1 MSAMVPKLLQII
13 VISLVFQG
21 IVLQSIRQPRCEQGS
36 CYPATGDL
44 LIGREDSLSSTS
56 TCGLNSPERYCIVS
70 HLEEDAKCFVCDSRY
85 ERESHNITNIVW
97 SYGNRYTRWW
107 QAEAGKQQVSIQ
119 LDLEAEFHFTH
130 LIMTFKT
137 FRPKAMLIERSYDRG
152 NTWRVYRYFA
162 EDCVASFPGV
172 KRWPPRTLEDIICDD
187 SYSDVAPSTEGE
199 VIFRV
204 LPPFIPIEDPY
215 NPKVQDLLKLT
226 NLRVNFTD
234 LHTLGDTLVDNRL
247 EIKEKYYYAMYEMIV
262 RGSCSCY
269 GHASQCVPV
278 DKYKGKENQGNMVH
292 GKCVC
297 THNTQGDNC
306 ERCLDFYS
314 DLPWKPAQQNTPNAC
329 QKCNCNNHAT
339 ECHFDPSVFVFSG
352 EISGGVCDDCQHNTT
367 GRNCQECKEYFFQ
380 DPNRDIRDP
389 EICQA
394 CDCDPAGSER
404 DGRCDDHTDPY
415 FGLEAGRCRCK
426 AKVEGKRCDSC
437 VDGYWMLSE
446 DNPDGCQICDC
457 NLLGTIDNMGCDK
470 QNGAC
475 FCKRFVTGQR
485 CDECYPGYWGL
496 SSDVSGC
503 RPCDCDVG
511 GATSEEC
518 DSISGQCTCKPNII
532 GRKCDQ
538 PRSEYFFGKLDYF
551 LYEAEEALGI
561 GNTRPYIREPR
572 PGLQSWTG
580 NGFMQIMEGDIIE
593 FTVNDIVFPMYYDI
607 VIRFDPRMPELW
619 EDINVD
625 VIRSQTVDQTGPCA
639 NHRPADDKKTTVLQ
653 PGSRYS
659 VVSPAA
665 CLEPEREYKIRIK
678 FNSYKTNQATPDA
691 TTLIDSIVLTPNID
705 SIPIFHGI
713 GYPEYMKN
721 EFIRYRCRESQLSV
735 YQPELQDFC
744 RQLTFSISSIIHQKA
759 LECQCDPMGS
769 LSSECEYAGGQCR
782 CKPNVVGRRCNK
794 CAPGTYDFG
803 PDGCKPCNCHEYGAV
818 DKFCDAR
825 TGQCNCISYVGNK
838 ICDQCQAG
846 YWGFPRCRPCQCNGN
861 ADTCDDLTGRCD
873 NCNDFTAGDQCD
885 KCLDGYYGDPRIN
898 YRIPCRPCLCPGGP
912 TNDVQHADSCY
923 EDPRQQSVV
932 CNCYPGFKGPNC
944 DTCTDNYFGNPKD
957 VNGTCE
963 PCICNNNI
971 DPNIGGSCDT
981 SSGECLKCM
990 FNTEGFNCEQC
1001 SPGYYGDATTQ
1012 NCKQCICD
1020 PYGTDP
1026 TGGDCDRVTGQCP
1039 CLPNVIGQQC
1049 DSCAAGFWN
1058 ITSQVGCSSCGCD
1071 MPGSTRVECNQFDG
1085 QCDCV
1090 QGRGGRDCASCEDNY
1105 WGDPTVQCYPCDC
1118 NYQGSAQTQCDRR
1131 SGQCVCLTGISGYKC
1146 DRCDRGTTG
1155 VLPNCKPCGDCFNN
1169 WDRVIRDLSA
1179 QTTDLIKRAVDI
1191 KATGVESAFN
1201 KEFQQMEEN
1210 LDEIRQ
1216 IVRNANISSEDIRD
1230 LDSMLKSLR
1239 QLLSDEFRRL
1249 NNTESQFNAR
1259 MDDIR
1264 KGNNDILSLKQRV
1277 EELKKKADDLRRNAT
1292 DIQARDVEGAF
1303 NITKEAQQKSR
1314 MAQSKVDGTQGMLNE
1329 SMKTRAEVE
1338 KMLEEK
1344 RNAFNQK
1351 IQENEAELNEI
1362 DDKVSSLGS
1371 RIADLNEMVC
1381 DGRGDPCDSVCGGG
1395 GCGKCGG
1402 ISCDGGALTKADNAI
1417 DRANQAKLLLDI
1429 KEVDANTMLTEIQ
1442 QAQQEAEEAKDQA
1455 QMAYNEAMKAKNQ
1468 TEKAKLMLQNVLSD
1482 VQDFLGLGRATPD
1495 DVKEITEEVLGMS
1508 ISLTPDQIIEL
1519 AQKINETIWGLQN
1532 IDSILNATRDDLDK
1546 AQKLKERAENAK
1558 GDANT
1563 ILGKAQ
1569 DVLDNLKGATSAQE
1583 LATVAINKADADI
1596 TNAEADLTQIESE
1609 TSAASEKSDTS
1620 LKAIELLKIRLEA
1633 LRKKYI
1639 ENDIKVKQAEDAAQ
1653 RASET
1658 AMIAETRATELE
1670 MDYSPTASQLDSR
1683 YNLTKAARAKAQDLK
1698 DRADRLAGETTNKLD
1713 KLRKMQEDF
1722 NKNEMTLNQLADN
1735 IDELNRNMTIY
1746 LQVITKKSREY
1757 YKCKT

>member
-1 MSAMVPKLLQII
+1 MKEVHTTEKQVYYMRDNSDGNGHSDQYQDFIQRELNELHGIQEAEKQILLDLKEKSMFEKSHNLDAELAAIQTLKRELEAGIQRNNKLQQQLEQQKSRSPRKGSKDSSQDDHFDMERRFSDQSSDTANTSDSRWSSDTTPRNQDIEVPQHSYSWPLENKSQKRNSKILQIQKPAPMRTNSSDRNSQDI
-13 VISLVFQG
+13 LKSLLMEARGRFQALEGKLKATEGTVRLARGRLQALKGTLEATEGTVRLQTKKMKYYRNLLEENGLVFKSP
-21 IVLQSIRQPRCEQGS
+21 LGS
-36 CYPATGDL
+36 
-44 LIGREDSLSSTS
+44 RS
-56 TCGLNSPERYCIVS
+56 NS
-70 HLEEDAKCFVCDSRY
+70 
-85 ERESHNITNIVW
+85 ESNIVMALGGRNLCKNNRTLSYDNIPELLVDSQTESSESDFSEKYK
-97 SYGNRYTRWW
+97 SYGNTNNVS
-107 QAEAGKQQVSIQ
+107 ELKDQVRQ
-119 LDLEAEFHFTH
+119 LK
-130 LIMTFKT
+130 I
-137 FRPKAMLIERSYDRG
+137 AM
-152 NTWRVYRYFA
+152 
-162 EDCVASFPGV
+162 
-172 KRWPPRTLEDIICDD
+172 
-187 SYSDVAPSTEGE
+187 
-199 VIFRV
+199 
-204 LPPFIPIEDPY
+204 
-215 NPKVQDLLKLT
+215 
-226 NLRVNFTD
+226 
-234 LHTLGDTLVDNRL
+234 
-247 EIKEKYYYAMYEMIV
+247 
-262 RGSCSCY
+262 
-269 GHASQCVPV
+269 
-278 DKYKGKENQGNMVH
+278 DKYK
-292 GKCVC
+292 
-297 THNTQGDNC
+297 
-306 ERCLDFYS
+306 
-314 DLPWKPAQQNTPNAC
+314 A
-329 QKCNCNNHAT
+329 
-339 ECHFDPSVFVFSG
+339 
-352 EISGGVCDDCQHNTT
+352 
-367 GRNCQECKEYFFQ
+367 
-380 DPNRDIRDP
+380 
-389 EICQA
+389 
-394 CDCDPAGSER
+394 
-404 DGRCDDHTDPY
+404 
-415 FGLEAGRCRCK
+415 
-426 AKVEGKRCDSC
+426 
-437 VDGYWMLSE
+437 
-446 DNPDGCQICDC
+446 
-457 NLLGTIDNMGCDK
+457 
-470 QNGAC
+470 
-475 FCKRFVTGQR
+475 
-485 CDECYPGYWGL
+485 
-496 SSDVSGC
+496 
-503 RPCDCDVG
+503 
-511 GATSEEC
+511 
-518 DSISGQCTCKPNII
+518 
-532 GRKCDQ
+532 
-538 PRSEYFFGKLDYF
+538 
-551 LYEAEEALGI
+551 
-561 GNTRPYIREPR
+561 
-572 PGLQSWTG
+572 
-580 NGFMQIMEGDIIE
+580 
-593 FTVNDIVFPMYYDI
+593 
-607 VIRFDPRMPELW
+607 VIKSHMSQMPKLW

-639 NHRPADDKKTTVLQ
+639 NHRPADEKKTTVLQ
-653 PGSRYS
+653 PGSRYSVVSPAACLEPEREYKIRIKFNSYKTNQATPDATTLIDSIVLTPNIDSIPIFHGIGYPEYMKNEFIRYRCRESQLSVYQPELQDFCRQLTFSISSIIHQKALGSRYS

-769 LSSECEYAGGQCR
+769 LLSSECEYAGGQCR
-782 CKPNVVGRRCNK
+782 CKLNVVGHRCNK
-794 CAPGTYDFG
+794 CAPGTYYFG

-818 DKFCDAR
+818 DTFCDAR

-846 YWGFPRCRPCQCNGN
+846 YWGFPRCTPGKCNGN

-898 YRIPCRPCLCPGGP
+898 YRIPCIPCLCPGGP
-912 TNDVQHADSCY
+912 TSDVQHADSCY

-932 CNCYPGFKGPNC
+932 CNYYPGFKGPNS
-944 DTCTDNYFGNPKD
+944 DTCTDNFFGNPKD

-1049 DSCAAGFWN
+1049 GSCAAGFWN
-1058 ITSQVGCSSCGCD
+1058 ITSQMGCSSCGCD
-1071 MPGSTRVECNQFDG
+1071 MPGSTREECNQFDG
-1085 QCDCV
+1085 QFNCV
-1090 QGRGGRDCASCEDNY
+1090 HGRGGRDCASCEDNY
-1105 WGDPTVQCYPCDC
+1105 LGDPTVQCYPCDC
-1118 NYQGSAQTQCDRR
+1118 NYQGSAQTRCDRR

-1146 DRCDRGTTG
+1146 DRCDRGTIG

-1179 QTTDLIKRAVDI
+1179 QTTDLIKSAVDI

-1216 IVRNANISSEDIRD
+1216 IVRNANISSEDIRN
-1230 LDSMLKSLR
+1230 LDSLLKSLR

-1351 IQENEAELNEI
+1351 IQENEAELNEM

-1455 QMAYNEAMKAKNQ
+1455 QMAYNKAMKAKNQ
-1468 TEKAKLMLQNVLSD
+1468 TERAKLMLQNVLSD

-1569 DVLDNLKGATSAQE
+1569 DVLDNLKGAVSAQE

-1596 TNAEADLTQIESE
+1596 TNAEADLTQWRE
-1609 TSAASEKSDTS
+1609 
-1620 LKAIELLKIRLEA
+1620 LEA
-1633 LRKKYI
+1633 ELEDQRANALNSRKKL
-1639 ENDIKVKQAEDAAQ
+1639 ENDIKDLRQQAELAVFVKEDAVIQLKHVQAQMNDNQTELDEKQASMKDIERKLENYKGDVLKLQEVLAASDRQ
-1653 RASET
+1653 RRN
-1658 AMIAETRATELE
+1658 AEAER
-1670 MDYSPTASQLDSR
+1670 
-1683 YNLTKAARAKAQDLK
+1683 
-1698 DRADRLAGETTNKLD
+1698 
-1713 KLRKMQEDF
+1713 
-1722 NKNEMTLNQLADN
+1722 
-1735 IDELNRNMTIY
+1735 DELYIFT
-1746 LQVITKKSREY
+1746 LFTSLSFGGVILACLNEKQ
-1757 YKCKT
+1757 CKIL

>member
-1 MSAMVPKLLQII
+1 MERSNKEMSDLHNKLQQLQAELNRKQLSSKSSEDQLIDI
-13 VISLVFQG
+13 EQDHRQG
-21 IVLQSIRQPRCEQGS
+21 IDKLAGALKDKDKTIETLVESWQEKDKLIKRLQQVTAASRGTIMDNNRLRDEADKLRNQLAKKKDEISELKLQLDRDGSRSPKAGFHVVLEELKLQLAVKTEALKAAKQTEEDFREQINSLRKQLESAHQSMKEVHTTEKQVYYMRDNSDGNGHSDQYQDFIQRELNELHRIQEAEKQILLDLKEKSMFEKSHNLEAELAAIQTLKRELEAGIQRNNKLQQQLEQQKSRSPRKGSKDSSQDDHFDMERRFSDQSSDTANTSDSRRSSDTTPRNQDIEVPQHSYSWPLENKSQKRNSTIRQIQK
-36 CYPATGDL
+36 PAPMRTNSFD
-44 LIGREDSLSSTS
+44 R
-56 TCGLNSPERYCIVS
+56 NSPDILKSLLMEARGRFQALEGKLEATEGTVRLARGRLQALKGTLEATEGTVRLQTKKMKYYRNL
-70 HLEEDAKCFVCDSRY
+70 LEENGIVFKSPLGSRSNS
-85 ERESHNITNIVW
+85 ESNIVMALGGRNLCKNNQTLSYDNIPELLVDSQTESSESDFSEKYK
-97 SYGNRYTRWW
+97 SYGNTNNVS
-107 QAEAGKQQVSIQ
+107 ELKDQVRQ
-119 LDLEAEFHFTH
+119 LK
-130 LIMTFKT
+130 I
-137 FRPKAMLIERSYDRG
+137 AM
-152 NTWRVYRYFA
+152 
-162 EDCVASFPGV
+162 
-172 KRWPPRTLEDIICDD
+172 
-187 SYSDVAPSTEGE
+187 
-199 VIFRV
+199 
-204 LPPFIPIEDPY
+204 
-215 NPKVQDLLKLT
+215 
-226 NLRVNFTD
+226 
-234 LHTLGDTLVDNRL
+234 
-247 EIKEKYYYAMYEMIV
+247 
-262 RGSCSCY
+262 
-269 GHASQCVPV
+269 
-278 DKYKGKENQGNMVH
+278 DKYK
-292 GKCVC
+292 
-297 THNTQGDNC
+297 
-306 ERCLDFYS
+306 
-314 DLPWKPAQQNTPNAC
+314 A
-329 QKCNCNNHAT
+329 
-339 ECHFDPSVFVFSG
+339 
-352 EISGGVCDDCQHNTT
+352 
-367 GRNCQECKEYFFQ
+367 
-380 DPNRDIRDP
+380 
-389 EICQA
+389 
-394 CDCDPAGSER
+394 
-404 DGRCDDHTDPY
+404 
-415 FGLEAGRCRCK
+415 
-426 AKVEGKRCDSC
+426 
-437 VDGYWMLSE
+437 
-446 DNPDGCQICDC
+446 
-457 NLLGTIDNMGCDK
+457 
-470 QNGAC
+470 
-475 FCKRFVTGQR
+475 
-485 CDECYPGYWGL
+485 
-496 SSDVSGC
+496 
-503 RPCDCDVG
+503 
-511 GATSEEC
+511 
-518 DSISGQCTCKPNII
+518 
-532 GRKCDQ
+532 
-538 PRSEYFFGKLDYF
+538 
-551 LYEAEEALGI
+551 
-561 GNTRPYIREPR
+561 
-572 PGLQSWTG
+572 
-580 NGFMQIMEGDIIE
+580 
-593 FTVNDIVFPMYYDI
+593 
-607 VIRFDPRMPELW
+607 VIKSHMSQMPKLW

-705 SIPIFHGI
+705 CIPIFHGI

-735 YQPELQDFC
+735 YQLELQDFC

-782 CKPNVVGRRCNK
+782 CKPYVVGHRCNK
-794 CAPGTYDFG
+794 CAPGTDDFG
-803 PDGCKPCNCHEYGAV
+803 PDGCKPCICHEYGAV

-838 ICDQCQAG
+838 ICDQCQVG
-846 YWGFPRCRPCQCNGN
+846 YWGFPCCRPCQCIDRN

-898 YRIPCRPCLCPGGP
+898 YCIPCRPCLCPGGP
-912 TNDVQHADSCY
+912 TSDVQHADSCY

-932 CNCYPGFKGPNC
+932 CNCYLGFKGP
-944 DTCTDNYFGNPKD
+944 NYFGNPKD

-963 PCICNNNI
+963 LCICNNNI

-1026 TGGDCDRVTGQCP
+1026 TGGDCDRVTGQCL

-1058 ITSQVGCSSCGCD
+1058 SSCGCD

-1085 QCDCV
+1085 QFNCV

-1105 WGDPTVQCYPCDC
+1105 WGDPTVQCYACDC

-1179 QTTDLIKRAVDI
+1179 QTTELIKSAVDI

-1216 IVRNANISSEDIRD
+1216 IVRNANISSEDIRN
-1230 LDSMLKSLR
+1230 LDSLLKSLR

-1249 NNTESQFNAR
+1249 NNTESQFKAR

-1292 DIQARDVEGAF
+1292 DIQARDLEGAF

-1351 IQENEAELNEI
+1351 IQENEAELNEM

-1455 QMAYNEAMKAKNQ
+1455 QMAYNKAMKAKNQ

-1532 IDSILNATRDDLDK
+1532 IYSILNATRDDLDK

-1583 LATVAINKADADI
+1583 LATVAINKSDTDI
-1596 TNAEADLTQIESE
+1596 TNAEADLTQWRE
-1609 TSAASEKSDTS
+1609 
-1620 LKAIELLKIRLEA
+1620 LEA
-1633 LRKKYI
+1633 ELEDQRANALNSRKKL
-1639 ENDIKVKQAEDAAQ
+1639 ENDIKDLRQQAELAVFVKEDAVIQLKHVQTQMNDNQTELDEKQASMKDIERKLENYKGDVLKLQEVLAASDRQ
-1653 RASET
+1653 RRN
-1658 AMIAETRATELE
+1658 AEAVR
-1670 MDYSPTASQLDSR
+1670 
-1683 YNLTKAARAKAQDLK
+1683 
-1698 DRADRLAGETTNKLD
+1698 
-1713 KLRKMQEDF
+1713 
-1722 NKNEMTLNQLADN
+1722 
-1735 IDELNRNMTIY
+1735 DELYIFT
-1746 LQVITKKSREY
+1746 LFTSLSFGGVILA
-1757 YKCKT
+1757 C